1 MYMNELVNF
10 KKIDI
15 IKEMIKEKEQSIES
29 KIDYNNTILSDITME
44 YFYDYIEPMLLEL
57 NDKGILEYDR
67 NKIKESSDTRRN
79 YLKAFSFLREV
90 INSKEE
96 EEKNVRFKNDTQTI
110 KSHFSIFGLDKY
122 RQLCDDKGI
131 FFLASNDTK
140 PKKEFAEK
148 IKELFIYEYK
158 IITYSENYI
167 KPLLANLSNG
177 NKLKYFVNPK
187 NEEER
192 YINYTIEAIMISIL
206 HELFYTKTSL
216 GEYETILSLIDN
228 GSDDDKKKLAW
239 IMYFDVFS
247 TQYTEEDLK
256 KVYEMALTYGNNKNK
271 YGQYDYNDYNKVIT
285 TIFDIK

>member
-29 KIDYNNTILSDITME
+29 KIDYGNTILGDITMD

-57 NDKGILEYDR
+57 NDKEILEYDR

-90 INSKEE
+90 VNPKEE
-96 EEKNVRFKNDTQTI
+96 DEEKIRFKNDTEVI
-110 KSHFSIFGLDKY
+110 KKHFSIFGLDKY

-140 PKKEFAEK
+140 PKKEFAQK
-148 IKELFIYEYK
+148 IREAFEYEYK
-158 IITYSENYI
+158 ITTYSEDYI
-167 KPLLANLSNG
+167 KPLLANLGKG
-177 NKLKYFVNPK
+177 NKIKYFVNPK
-187 NEEER
+187 SEEER

-206 HELFYTKTSL
+206 HELFYTNTSL

-228 GSDDDKKKLAW
+228 GNDDDKKKLAW

-256 KVYEMALTYGNNKNK
+256 KVYEVALTYGNNKNK

>member
-29 KIDYNNTILSDITME
+29 KIDYGNTILGDITMD

-90 INSKEE
+90 VNPKEE
-96 EEKNVRFKNDTQTI
+96 EENIRFKNDTETI
-110 KSHFSIFGLDKY
+110 KKHFSFFGLDKY

-131 FFLASNDTK
+131 FFLAANDTN

-158 IITYSENYI
+158 ITNYSEDYI
-167 KPLLANLSNG
+167 KPLLANISKTG
-177 NKLKYFVNPK
+177 KIKYFVNPK
-187 NEEER
+187 SEEEK

-206 HELFYTKTSL
+206 NNLFYTNTSL
-216 GEYETILSLIDN
+216 GEYDNILNLIDN
-228 GSDDDKKKLAW
+228 GSDDDKNRLAW
-239 IMYFDVFS
+239 IMYFDVFL
-247 TQYTEEDLK
+247 TQFTDDDLK
-256 KVYEMALTYGNNKNK
+256 KIYEMALTYGHNKNK
-271 YGQYDYNDYNKVIT
+271 YGQYDYNDYNKIIT

>member
-15 IKEMIKEKEQSIES
+15 VKEMIKEKQQSIES
-29 KIDYNNTILSDITME
+29 KIDYDNTILGDITMD
-44 YFYDYIEPMLLEL
+44 YFYDYIEPILLEL

-67 NKIKESSDTRRN
+67 NKIKELSDTRRN

-90 INSKEE
+90 VNPKEDDE
-96 EEKNVRFKNDTQTI
+96 EIRFKNDTKGI
-110 KSHFSIFGLDKY
+110 KNLFNVFGLDKY

-140 PKKEFAEK
+140 PKKEFAQK
-148 IKELFIYEYK
+148 IREAFEYEHK
-158 IITYSENYI
+158 ITNYSDNYV
-167 KPLLANLSNG
+167 KPLLTNIGKDS
-177 NKLKYFVNPK
+177 KIKYFVNPK

-192 YINYTIEAIMISIL
+192 YINYSIEALMMSIL
-206 HELFYTKTSL
+206 NELFYTKTSL
-216 GEYETILSLIDN
+216 GEYETILNLIDS

-239 IMYFDVFS
+239 ITYFDVFS

-256 KVYEMALTYGNNKNK
+256 KVYEMALTYGHNKNK
-271 YGQYDYNDYNKVIT
+271 YGQYDFNDYNKVIT

>member
-90 INSKEE
+90 INPKEE

-110 KSHFSIFGLDKY
+110 KSHFSILGLDKY

-271 YGQYDYNDYNKVIT
+271 YGQYDYNDYNKVIK

>member
-228 GSDDDKKKLAW
+228 GSDDDKKKLDW

>member
-29 KIDYNNTILSDITME
+29 KIDYGNTILGDITMD

-90 INSKEE
+90 VNPKEE
-96 EEKNVRFKNDTQTI
+96 EEEIRFKNDTQTI
-110 KSHFSIFGLDKY
+110 KSHFSVFGLDKY

-158 IITYSENYI
+158 ITTYSENYI
-167 KPLLANLSNG
+167 KPLLLNLGKSH
-177 NKLKYFVNPK
+177 KIKFFENPK

-192 YINYTIEAIMISIL
+192 YINYSIEAIMMSIL
-206 HELFYTKTSL
+206 NGLFYTKTSL

-247 TQYTEEDLK
+247 TQFTDEDLK
-256 KVYEMALTYGNNKNK
+256 RVYKEALTYGHNKNK

>member
-29 KIDYNNTILSDITME
+29 KIDYGNTLLSDITMD

-90 INSKEE
+90 INPKE

-158 IITYSENYI
+158 ITTYSENYI

-192 YINYTIEAIMISIL
+192 YINYSVEAIMMSIL
-206 HELFYTKTSL
+206 NGLFYTKTSL

-239 IMYFDVFS
+239 IIYFDVFS
-247 TQYTEEDLK
+247 TQFTDEDLK
-256 KVYEMALTYGNNKNK
+256 RVYEEALTYGHNKNK

>member
-1 MYMNELVNF
+1 M
-10 KKIDI
+10 D
-15 IKEMIKEKEQSIES
+15 
-29 KIDYNNTILSDITME
+29 
-44 YFYDYIEPMLLEL
+44 YFYDYIEPMLLKL

-90 INSKEE
+90 VNSKDEDEE
-96 EEKNVRFKNDTQTI
+96 EIRFKNDTEVI
-110 KSHFSIFGLDKY
+110 KKNFYVFGLDKY
-122 RQLCDDKGI
+122 RQLCDDKGV

-140 PKKEFAEK
+140 TKKEFAQK
-148 IKELFIYEYK
+148 IREAFEYEYK
-158 IITYSENYI
+158 ITTYSEDYI
-167 KPLLANLSNG
+167 KPLLANLSKS
-177 NKLKYFVNPK
+177 NKIKYFVNPK
-187 NEEER
+187 TEEER
-192 YINYTIEAIMISIL
+192 YINYTIEAIMISFL

-216 GEYETILSLIDN
+216 EEYETILTLIDN

-271 YGQYDYNDYNKVIT
+271 YGQYDFNDYNKVIT

>member
-29 KIDYNNTILSDITME
+29 KIDYDNTILGDITMD

-67 NKIKESSDTRRN
+67 SKIRESSDTRRN

-90 INSKEE
+90 INPKE

-110 KSHFSIFGLDKY
+110 KSHFSVFGLDKY

-158 IITYSENYI
+158 ITTYSENYI
-167 KPLLANLSNG
+167 KPLLANLSKG
-177 NKLKYFVNPK
+177 NKIKYFVNPK

-192 YINYTIEAIMISIL
+192 YINYSIEAIMMSIL
-206 HELFYTKTSL
+206 NGLFYTKTSL

-247 TQYTEEDLK
+247 TQFTDEDLK
-256 KVYEMALTYGNNKNK
+256 RVYEEALTYGHNKNK

>member
-10 KKIDI
+10 KKIGI

-29 KIDYNNTILSDITME
+29 KIDYGNTILGDITMD

-67 NKIKESSDTRRN
+67 NKIKESSDTRKN

-90 INSKEE
+90 VNPKEE
-96 EEKNVRFKNDTQTI
+96 EENIRFKNDTETI
-110 KSHFSIFGLDKY
+110 KNHFSFFGLDKY

-131 FFLASNDTK
+131 FFLASNDTN
-140 PKKEFAEK
+140 PKKEFAKK

-158 IITYSENYI
+158 ITNYSEDYI
-167 KPLLANLSNG
+167 KPLLANISKTG
-177 NKLKYFVNPK
+177 KIKYFVNPK
-187 NEEER
+187 SEEEK
-192 YINYTIEAIMISIL
+192 YVNYTIEAIMISIL
-206 HELFYTKTSL
+206 NNLFYTNTSL
-216 GEYETILSLIDN
+216 GEYDNILNLIDN
-228 GSDDDKKKLAW
+228 GSDDDKNRLAW
-239 IMYFDVFS
+239 IMYFDVFL
-247 TQYTEEDLK
+247 TQFTDDDLK
-256 KVYEMALTYGNNKNK
+256 KIYEKAFTYGHNKNK

>member
-1 MYMNELVNF
+1 MNELVNF

-29 KIDYNNTILSDITME
+29 KIDYDNTILGNITMD

-57 NDKGILEYDR
+57 NDKEILEYDR
-67 NKIKESSDTRRN
+67 NKIRESSETRRN

-90 INSKEE
+90 INPKE

-158 IITYSENYI
+158 ITTYSENYI

-192 YINYTIEAIMISIL
+192 YINYSIEAIMMSIL
-206 HELFYTKTSL
+206 NGLFYTKTSL

-247 TQYTEEDLK
+247 TQFTDEDLK
-256 KVYEMALTYGNNKNK
+256 RVYEEALTYGHNKNK
-271 YGQYDYNDYNKVIT
+271 YGQYDYNNYNKVIT

>member
-29 KIDYNNTILSDITME
+29 KIDYDNTILGNITMD

-90 INSKEE
+90 VNPKEDDE
-96 EEKNVRFKNDTQTI
+96 DIRFKNDTQGI
-110 KSHFSIFGLDKY
+110 KNYFSLFGLDKY

-131 FFLASNDTK
+131 FFLDSSDTK
-140 PKKEFAEK
+140 LKKEFAQK
-148 IKELFIYEYK
+148 IRETFEYEYK
-158 IITYSENYI
+158 ITNYSEEYI
-167 KPLLANLSNG
+167 KPLLVNLSKG
-177 NKLKYFVNPK
+177 NKIKYFVNPK
-187 NEEER
+187 TEEER
-192 YINYTIEAIMISIL
+192 CINYSIEAIMISIL
-206 HELFYTKTSL
+206 HELFYTNTSL

-228 GSDDDKKKLAW
+228 GSDADKKQLAW

-247 TQYTEEDLK
+247 TQYTEENLK
-256 KVYEMALTYGNNKNK
+256 QVYEMALTYGNNKNK
-271 YGQYDYNDYNKVIT
+271 YGQYDFNDYNKVIT

>member
-29 KIDYNNTILSDITME
+29 KIDYDNTILGNITMD

-57 NDKGILEYDR
+57 NDKEILEYDR
-67 NKIKESSDTRRN
+67 NKIRESSETRRN

-90 INSKEE
+90 INTKE

-148 IKELFIYEYK
+148 IKELFIYEYT
-158 IITYSENYI
+158 ITTYSENYI

-192 YINYTIEAIMISIL
+192 YINYSIEAIMMSIL
-206 HELFYTKTSL
+206 NGLFYTKTSL

-247 TQYTEEDLK
+247 TQFTDEDLK
-256 KVYEMALTYGNNKNK
+256 RVYEEALTYGHNKNK
-271 YGQYDYNDYNKVIT
+271 YGQYDYNNYNKVIT

>member
-29 KIDYNNTILSDITME
+29 KIDYGNTLLGDITMD

-67 NKIKESSDTRRN
+67 NKIRESSDTRRN

-90 INSKEE
+90 INPKE

-110 KSHFSIFGLDKY
+110 KSHFSVFGLDKY

-131 FFLASNDTK
+131 LFLASSDTK

-158 IITYSENYI
+158 ITTYSENYI
-167 KPLLANLSNG
+167 KPLLANLSKG
-177 NKLKYFVNPK
+177 NKIKYFVNPK
-187 NEEER
+187 NEEEK

-206 HELFYTKTSL
+206 NNLFYTNTSL
-216 GEYETILSLIDN
+216 GEYDNILNLIDN
-228 GSDDDKKKLAW
+228 GSDDDKNRLAW
-239 IMYFDVFS
+239 IMYFDVFL
-247 TQYTEEDLK
+247 TQFTDDDLK
-256 KVYEMALTYGNNKNK
+256 KIYEMALTYGHNKNK
-271 YGQYDYNDYNKVIT
+271 YGQYDYNDYNKIIT